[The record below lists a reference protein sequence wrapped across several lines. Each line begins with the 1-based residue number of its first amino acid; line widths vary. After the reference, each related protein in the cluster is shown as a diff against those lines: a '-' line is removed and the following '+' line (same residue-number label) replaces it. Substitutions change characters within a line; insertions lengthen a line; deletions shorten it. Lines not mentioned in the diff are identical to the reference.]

1 MADAGSVT
9 QVLEAM
15 QGAAAQASAV
25 FVPEGLYLARLLI
38 AISLVWFCVDCFH
51 GRESWVGGGLRLA
64 ATGGGTLWAIQNW
77 PYLTGVAVSGAH
89 AGIGRLIGGYSGP
102 TDLFD
107 VALRVAERVWAEGAG
122 ASGWGPWTWWQAIV
136 SGISGIIVLAALGLP
151 GIMVY
156 LAEFELLL
164 GSALGPLIL
173 PMFCCSATS
182 SFGWGPVNFLIV
194 NALRL
199 VMMGAVSYMIAL
211 GTSMVI
217 IPGADET
224 LGGSQLG
231 ALTLIAVTSF
241 VACWGVVR
249 IANSV
254 VLGSYGALD
263 VGAVTSAA
271 GAAAY
276 GGPRPAR
283 PPTRARA
290 WASPAGRPPG
300 RSRARRRPTGAGAA
314 AGRGASRA
322 APAAGP
328 AAWAAGRSRPERGG
342 GRRCTLTAS
351 SRPGAATQRVV
362 LVSGGALLRGRRHLV
377 IEIVAWVY
385 CGWSGT
391 PYPESLSR

>member
-51 GRESWVGGGLRLA
+51 GRESWVGGGLQLA

-89 AGIGRLIGGYSGP
+89 AGIGRLIGGYAGP

-136 SGISGIIVLAALGLP
+136 SGISEIIVLAALGLP

-276 GGPRPAR
+276 GA
-283 PPTRARA
+283 TK
-290 WASPAGRPPG
+290 AGQ
-300 RSRARRRPTGAGAA
+300 AAYAGAGLGLAGGAA
-314 AGRGASRA
+314 AGKVAGAASSYWS
-322 APAAGP
+322 G
-328 AAWAAGRSRPERGG
+328 RGG
-342 GRRCTLTAS
+342 G
-351 SRPGAATQRVV
+351 
-362 LVSGGALLRGRRHLV
+362 SGGVTSSPGSGSGGVGRG
-377 IEIVAWVY
+377 AF
-385 CGWSGT
+385 S
-391 PYPESLSR
+391 P